1 MIPDNPRFL
10 RPPDP
15 PRSSQPAE
23 RPITQAEL
31 VNLWRRV
38 GVIQKA
44 QRDTRISRSDFY
56 GLLSLV
62 AALAF
67 AMGYYLAS

>member
-1 MIPDNPRFL
+1 MNSPRFL

-15 PRSSQPAE
+15 PRVSQHPANQ
-23 RPITQAEL
+23 PITQAQL
-31 VNLWRRV
+31 VDLWRRV
-38 GVIQKA
+38 GVIQRA
-44 QRDTRISRSDFY
+44 QRDTRISRADFY

-62 AALAF
+62 TALAF